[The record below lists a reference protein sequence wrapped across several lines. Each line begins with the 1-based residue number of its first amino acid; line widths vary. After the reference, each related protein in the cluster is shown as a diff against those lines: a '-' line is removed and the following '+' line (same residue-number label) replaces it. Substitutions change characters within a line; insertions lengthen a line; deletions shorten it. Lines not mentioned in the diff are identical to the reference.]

1 MSEEQQQATTEQ
13 AVDPAAQQQDAPL
26 GEAGE
31 KALKAEREAR
41 KALEREMK
49 LLKQQLSPEA
59 RLAAEQRARELEE
72 AAAKAQES
80 ASIKE
85 RELRAKYE
93 ADLRTA
99 AERAEKAERD
109 FLQYRLKMDQQRIF
123 QAAEGL
129 DGISSDGRSFFD
141 MFHALKGDAFK
152 YDENGELIVVG
163 PDGEQLRDKETRLP
177 ISPVD
182 YVKSLQNDP
191 VYGYLFRPAMGS
203 GSGARGSRDGRAVP
217 GQNLSIKG
225 TPKADLFAAGFG
237 KR

>member
-1 MSEEQQQATTEQ
+1 MSEEQQQATTVQ
-13 AVDPAAQQQDAPL
+13 AVDSAAPQQDAPL

-31 KALKAEREAR
+31 KALKAERQAR
-41 KALEREMK
+41 KALERELNMV
-49 LLKQQLSPEA
+49 KQQLSPEA
-59 RLAAEQRARELEE
+59 RIEAERLTREREDAAKRAAEDAKQEIAKI
-72 AAAKAQES
+72 KAQTDN
-80 ASIKE
+80 
-85 RELRAKYE
+85 
-93 ADLRTA
+93 DLKA
-99 AERAEKAERD
+99 ANARAEQAERD

-123 QAAEGL
+123 QAAEWL
-129 DGISSDGRSFFD
+129 EGISSDGRSFFD

-152 YDENGELIVVG
+152 YDENGELIAVG
-163 PDGEQLRDKETRLP
+163 PDGEQLRDPETRLP